1 MRMMKEPASTMHA
14 NASSGAKDTTNNSLV
29 GVGRTQNSQ
38 TSGSMP
44 PHFFPGAGTSEDSFG
59 PTVLSGYGTLA
70 ATAATKEADGV
81 SFTNIQSNRGF
92 ITDFPQQNTN

>member
-1 MRMMKEPASTMHA
+1 
-14 NASSGAKDTTNNSLV
+14 
-29 GVGRTQNSQ
+29 
-38 TSGSMP
+38 MP

-81 SFTNIQSNRGF
+81 SFTNI
-92 ITDFPQQNTN
+92 